1 MKTEYQLYMEF
12 MVQTDYGRRIN
23 EFSIP
28 SFLSKSVNF
37 IKSISEQLSLKLTDL
52 MKLFANKS
60 IFQFFQR
67 IKWNLDYLFKIIKD
81 GHKAYTQ
88 IISAISEYISKTK
101 VGKWTEDKLKDL
113 DKWLQNHPKTR
124 KIGGIVVA
132 GLLIYIWFNMS
143 FTGDLK
149 YDFNLTDVYAALSGK
164 FTLATLFGG
173 AGGTQLLM
181 LFATGLIGLSFPWPG
196 PTSVK
201 FLYAMIKSFADW
213 AKLKL
218 QKENKNKMNIN
229 ESTFVFHYGQGTNRF
244 VHQLKAFRLKDALKQ
259 FIDMYNIP
267 KSDWGKIVVNK
278 SRMF

>member
-1 MKTEYQLYMEF
+1 MKTEYQIYMEF
-12 MVQTDYGRRIN
+12 MIQTDYGKRID
-23 EFSIP
+23 EFSVP

-37 IKSISEQLSLKLTDL
+37 IKSISEKLSVKLTDL
-52 MKLFANKS
+52 MKLFANKAV
-60 IFQFFQR
+60 FQFFQK

-88 IISAISEYISKTK
+88 IISAISEYVSKTK

-124 KIGGIVVA
+124 RIGGIVIA
-132 GLLIYIWFNMS
+132 GLLIYIWFNMT
-143 FTGDLK
+143 FIGDSK
-149 YDFNLTDVYAALSGK
+149 YDFNLTDVYAALNGK
-164 FTLATLFGG
+164 FTLSTLFAGQDG
-173 AGGTQLLM
+173 AKLLM

-213 AKLKL
+213 TRLKL
-218 QKENKNKMNIN
+218 QKENKIDIN

-244 VHQLKAFRLKDALKQ
+244 VHQLKAFRLKDALKK
-259 FIDMYNIP
+259 FIEMYNIP
-267 KSDWGKIVVNK
+267 KSDWDKIVVK
-278 SRMF
+278 KRSMF

>member
-1 MKTEYQLYMEF
+1 MEF
-12 MVQTDYGRRIN
+12 MIQTDYGKRID
-23 EFSIP
+23 EFSVP

-37 IKSISEQLSLKLTDL
+37 IKSISEKLSVKLTDL
-52 MKLFANKS
+52 MKLFANKAV
-60 IFQFFQR
+60 FQFFQK

-88 IISAISEYISKTK
+88 IISAISEYVSKTK

-124 KIGGIVVA
+124 RIGGIVIA
-132 GLLIYIWFNMS
+132 GLLIYIWFNMT
-143 FTGDLK
+143 FIGDSK
-149 YDFNLTDVYAALSGK
+149 YDFNLTDVYAALNGK
-164 FTLATLFGG
+164 FTLSTLFAGQDG
-173 AGGTQLLM
+173 AKLLM

-213 AKLKL
+213 TRLKL
-218 QKENKNKMNIN
+218 QKENKIDIN

-244 VHQLKAFRLKDALKQ
+244 VHQLKAFRLKDALKK
-259 FIDMYNIP
+259 FIEMYNIP
-267 KSDWGKIVVNK
+267 KSDWDKIVVK
-278 SRMF
+278 KRSMF